1 MLYFNRIRILRPR
14 KHVMPHYFKINSY
27 MLRILLFCICCS
39 LIIMSCGDSASTAQK
54 ELLVGSW
61 VFENGTRD
69 GSVEGTELLQNLVF
83 DFTDSTFR
91 CELLP
96 EMQEGFTKEA
106 AYDLSSGNLSIGGKL
121 NMELKDITQD
131 NLLLK
136 FQLNL
141 GGEPTEFDLKF
152 KRKS

>member
-1 MLYFNRIRILRPR
+1 MIRIL
-14 KHVMPHYFKINSY
+14 
-27 MLRILLFCICCS
+27 LLSICLS
-39 LIIMSCGDSASTAQK
+39 LIITACGDAASEAQK

-69 GSVEGTELLQNLVF
+69 GGSEGTELLENLVF
-83 DFTDSTFR
+83 DFTDSTFK

-96 EMQEGFTKEA
+96 DMQEGFGKEA
-106 AYDLSSGNLSIGGKL
+106 AYQLSNNTLLIGEKL

-141 GGEPTEFDLKF
+141 GDAPTEFDLKF
-152 KRKS
+152 KRQ

>member
-1 MLYFNRIRILRPR
+1 MIRIL
-14 KHVMPHYFKINSY
+14 
-27 MLRILLFCICCS
+27 LLSICLS
-39 LIIMSCGDSASTAQK
+39 LIITACGDAASEAQK

-69 GSVEGTELLQNLVF
+69 GGSEGTELLENLVF
-83 DFTDSTFR
+83 DFTDSTFK

-96 EMQEGFTKEA
+96 DMQEGFGKEA
-106 AYDLSSGNLSIGGKL
+106 AYQLSSNNLLIGGKL

-141 GGEPTEFDLKF
+141 GDAPTEFDLKF
-152 KRKS
+152 KRK